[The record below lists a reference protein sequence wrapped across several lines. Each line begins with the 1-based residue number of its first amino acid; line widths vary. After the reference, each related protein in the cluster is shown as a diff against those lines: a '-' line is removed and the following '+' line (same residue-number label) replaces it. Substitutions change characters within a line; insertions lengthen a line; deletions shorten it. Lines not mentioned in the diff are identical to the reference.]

1 MVFFNCSANGLAAR
15 GTECEKSCNTLDMA
29 CVSHFYFNM
38 KRTRKYGLSKYFLYI
53 LTDNVNFCVKFQN
66 CLYWSKNETID
77 LLRFDLFSRWLQDV
91 FQAVCVHLGWCLTV
105 REVASSQRPVP
116 VFTMASLTSLE
127 RPLRW
132 TATPGKWIKQG
143 IKSFILEWGS
153 LDWFEKSFCI
163 VLCAGWHCC
172 DPSSS
177 IWLFLSNVTS
187 PHFTSVNTNNLDLR
201 SFFIAWSYNIAKYLN
216 ILNYKLIHTD
226 RFFRIQSPI
235 EKLCKL
241 LNSFGYHWMCNKN
254 VDTKRFFFFL
264 Y

>member
-1 MVFFNCSANGLAAR
+1 M
-15 GTECEKSCNTLDMA
+15 
-29 CVSHFYFNM
+29 
-38 KRTRKYGLSKYFLYI
+38 
-53 LTDNVNFCVKFQN
+53 NFCVKFQN

-143 IKSFILEWGS
+143 IQSYILEWGS

-177 IWLFLSNVTS
+177 VWLFLSNVTS

-201 SFFIAWSYNIAKYLN
+201 SFLLPGPTVLQSISIYWIINWYIWTDSFEYKVLLKNYASYL
-216 ILNYKLIHTD
+216 T
-226 RFFRIQSPI
+226 
-235 EKLCKL
+235 L
-241 LNSFGYHWMCNKN
+241 L
-254 VDTKRFFFFL
+254 DTTQCATKM
-264 Y
+264 